1 MLEMRTGSPAG
12 TLNSNDL
19 KGTLMVFAGTFLPI
33 FATELLRNIDR
44 IQEIS
49 LNLLTG
55 ANLPEAVQLM
65 IVPAIISLF
74 IFARQWLKDNSLNS

>member
-12 TLNSNDL
+12 KLNRNDL

-44 IQEIS
+44 IQEIVLQWFS
-49 LNLLTG
+49 TTG
-55 ANLPEAVQLM
+55 MPELVQLM
-65 IVPAIISLF
+65 IVPAIISAF